1 MHWNNVLNAVQ
12 LTFYI
17 AGIIV
22 LILLGV
28 YIVNSQAQMARVHE
42 RIMSSSER
50 TLHELI
56 CK

>member
-1 MHWNNVLNAVQ
+1 MNWNNVLNAVQ
-12 LTFYI
+12 LTFNI

-28 YIVNSQAQMARVHE
+28 YIVNSQAQMERVHE

-50 TLHELI
+50 TLQ
-56 CK
+56 

>member
-1 MHWNNVLNAVQ
+1 MNWNNVLNVVQ
-12 LTFYI
+12 LTVYI

-22 LILLGV
+22 FILLGV
-28 YIVNSQAQMARVHE
+28 YIVNSKAQMERMHE

-50 TLHELI
+50 TLQELI

>member
-1 MHWNNVLNAVQ
+1 MNWNNVLNAVQ
-12 LTFYI
+12 FTFYI

-28 YIVNSQAQMARVHE
+28 YIVNSQAQMERAHE

-50 TLHELI
+50 TLQELI